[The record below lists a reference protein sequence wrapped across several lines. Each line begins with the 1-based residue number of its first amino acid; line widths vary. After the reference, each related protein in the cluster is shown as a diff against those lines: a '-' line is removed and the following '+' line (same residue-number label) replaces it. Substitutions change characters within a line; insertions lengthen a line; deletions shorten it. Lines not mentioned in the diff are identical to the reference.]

1 MAQMS
6 GKTVLITGGARGMGQ
21 VTAKALAAM
30 GAHVIV
36 ADWEGEHGTRTC
48 AEINAAGSGSA
59 EFLYCNVSS
68 TASVRALAQ
77 SVIDRQQPLHVLI
90 NNAGIT
96 YPRRQLNEA
105 GIEMH
110 FATCHLGHFL
120 LTKLLLDTLKAS
132 ARPGAQARVLFIS
145 SEGHKA
151 CKGIDFD
158 DLNNE
163 AIWKGRAI
171 NHAAAFMAYS
181 RAKLAKLHTMR
192 ELHTRLQGSGVSV
205 NAVSPG
211 YFVNTGIHR
220 EMQGVF
226 RWGAMLVFGIG
237 SLLGLNTAAKGA
249 RTHIY
254 VASSPELEGVSGK
267 YFQNCR
273 EHPMCPHTDD
283 LAQRQRLWAV
293 SEGLAAI

>member
-1 MAQMS
+1 MPQLT
-6 GKTVLITGGARGMGQ
+6 GKSVLITGGARGMGR
-21 VTAKALAAM
+21 VTARALGAM
-30 GAHVIV
+30 GAQVLI

-48 AEINAAGSGSA
+48 AEINAAGPGSA

-68 TASVRALAQ
+68 MASVRALAAAVQ
-77 SVIDRQQPLHVLI
+77 ARPQPLQVLI

-96 YPRRQLNEA
+96 YPRRQLNDS

-120 LTKLLLDTLKAS
+120 LTRLLLNTLKAAAS
-132 ARPGAQARVLFIS
+132 PGACARILFIS

-163 AIWKGRAI
+163 AIWKGRAV

-181 RAKLAKLHTMR
+181 RAKLAMLHTMR
-192 ELHTRLQGSGVSV
+192 ELHERLQGSGVTV

-226 RWGAMLVFGIG
+226 RWGALLVFGIG
-237 SLLGLNTAAKGA
+237 SVLGLNSAEKGA
-249 RTHIY
+249 RTHIH
-254 VASSPELEGVSGK
+254 VATAPELDGVSGK

-273 EHPMCPHTDD
+273 EHPMCPHTED
-283 LAQRQRLWAV
+283 LAQRRRLWAE
-293 SEGLAAI
+293 SERLAGL